1 MSEPITQAE
10 DQLGDLRKLAWLFLL
25 SAVSFFALIFNP
37 LIFGYFDAASE
48 AERLVHVEENLSAL
62 RVAFTAMGLA
72 ELALGIALWSWGRRV
87 GDHTSGRR
95 GDVARALGWI
105 GLVAG
110 GVALVGR
117 LNVWLQDA
125 GSLVSDGLGTFEI
138 IVGSAAGLGFS
149 LVLIGFGVLMIRGMM
164 PAWLGVAWIACGV
177 LFWLGI
183 LPFWFF
189 AGGLLFG
196 LRGLLRF
203 RSGHS
208 ADQIAAVRTG

>member
-1 MSEPITQAE
+1 MSETRAE
-10 DQLGDLRKLAWLFLL
+10 DQLGDLRKLAWVFLL
-25 SAVSFFALIFNP
+25 SALTFFALIFSP

-62 RVAFTAMGLA
+62 RVAFMAMGLS
-72 ELALGIALWSWGRRV
+72 ELALGAALWSWGRRV
-87 GDHTSGRR
+87 GDHTSGRG
-95 GDVARALGWI
+95 GDVARALSWM

-110 GVALVGR
+110 GVALMGR

-125 GSLVSDGLGTFEI
+125 ESLGSDGLGTFEI

-149 LVLIGFGVLMIRGMM
+149 LALIGFGVLMIRGMM
-164 PAWLGVAWIACGV
+164 PTWLGVSWIACGV

-189 AGGLLFG
+189 FGGLLFG

-203 RSGHS
+203 RSGHT